1 MPNEQLPCMCSGK
14 KIINKNEII
23 PENTMIELN
32 LFFNFNETN
41 LTEDNLQ
48 KLIELVNKLE
58 NIKIEVI
65 SVMGHTDNIGSDI
78 VNLLISKKR
87 ASIVKEFLVST
98 NIEANLI
105 FIEYKGKNDPIADNN
120 TENGR
125 AMNRRVEIKVIGK
138 IKSDVNSENPHVKMQ
153 MKMKK

>member
-65 SVMGHTDNIGSDI
+65 SVMGHTDNIGRDI